1 MLDKLHKES
10 NDVVRQRLLLKPLTE
25 VEKLQVF
32 KQIRWSFM
40 SHEELVET
48 SLDRDFELARPMIL
62 EGLSCRL
69 VNFEKSS
76 KLGSLVNLTPRTKYP
91 KEQVR
96 ELPEK
101 QPSPVK
107 QSNPYATRGPLP
119 VFSATANDKW
129 ATTMPHQKQIFG
141 GSERLAQ
148 SDGFVSQVKAAQKA

>member
-1 MLDKLHKES
+1 
-10 NDVVRQRLLLKPLTE
+10 
-25 VEKLQVF
+25 
-32 KQIRWSFM
+32 M

-48 SLDRDFELARPMIL
+48 SLDSHFELARPMIL

-91 KEQVR
+91 KEQMK

-119 VFSATANDKW
+119 VFSATQNDKW
-129 ATTMPHQKQIFG
+129 AATLPHQKPIFG
-141 GSERLAQ
+141 GVERMAQ
-148 SDGFVSQVKAAQKA
+148 SDGFI